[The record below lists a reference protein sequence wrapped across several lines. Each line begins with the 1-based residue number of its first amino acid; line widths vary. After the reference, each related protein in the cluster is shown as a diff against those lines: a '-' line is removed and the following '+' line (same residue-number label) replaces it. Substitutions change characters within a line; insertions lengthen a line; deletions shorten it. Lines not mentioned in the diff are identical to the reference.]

1 MLSNK
6 VLNDKVL
13 GNKVLDKKTIIVTGS
28 SRGIGREMALKFA
41 AQGANVV
48 IAAKSTEPHPKL
60 PGTIHSVAEEVN
72 QAGGQGLAV
81 QVDVRDDSSIQNMVD
96 KTVECFGGID
106 AVINNAGAIKLAGAA
121 SLPMKRF
128 DLMYQINTRAV
139 LACSQAALPW
149 LKKSENG
156 HILNLSPPI
165 NLDPKWFMHYGPYT
179 TTKYGMSMLT
189 IGLAEEFKRY
199 GISVNSLWPQTVI
212 STAAVEFEGGGKATM
227 SKGRIP
233 AIMAD
238 AAFEIITSQNQ
249 ALTGQHLID
258 EQILKEKGVN
268 DFEKYRYDVDSNKP
282 LMTDLFVG

>member
-1 MLSNK
+1 MLNSK
-6 VLNDKVL
+6 L
-13 GNKVLDKKTIIVTGS
+13 LDNKTIIITGS

-41 AQGANVV
+41 ANGANVV
-48 IAAKSTEPHPKL
+48 IAAKSVEAHPKL
-60 PGTIHSVAEEVN
+60 PGTIYSVAKEVDE
-72 QAGGQGLAV
+72 AGGQGLAV
-81 QVDVRDDSSIQNMVD
+81 QVDVRDDESIKNLIE
-96 KTVECFGGID
+96 KTVERFGGID
-106 AVINNAGAIKLAGAA
+106 VVINNAGAIKLAGAT

-149 LKKSENG
+149 LKKSDNG

-189 IGLAEEFKRY
+189 IGLAEEFKRS
-199 GISVNSLWPQTVI
+199 GVSVNSLWPQTVI
-212 STAAVEFEGGGKATM
+212 STAAIEFEGGGKATM
-227 SKGRIP
+227 SKGRKP

-249 ALTGQHLID
+249 EITGQHLID
-258 EQILKEKGVN
+258 ENILKEKGVK
-268 DFEKYRYDVDSNKP
+268 DFEKYRYDVTSDKP
-282 LMTDLFVG
+282 LMTDLFI

>member
-1 MLSNK
+1 MLSSK
-6 VLNDKVL
+6 L
-13 GNKVLDKKTIIVTGS
+13 LDNKTIIITGS

-41 AQGANVV
+41 SQGANVV
-48 IAAKSTEPHPKL
+48 IAAKSVEPHPKL
-60 PGTIHSVAEEVN
+60 PGTIHSVAQEVDE
-72 QAGGQGLAV
+72 AGGQGLAV
-81 QVDVRDDSSIQNMVD
+81 QVDVRDDASIKTLMEN
-96 KTVECFGGID
+96 TVERFGGID
-106 AVINNAGAIKLAGAA
+106 IVINNAGAIKLAGAA

-149 LKKSENG
+149 LKKSDNA

-189 IGLAEEFKRY
+189 IGLAEEFKHY

-227 SKGRIP
+227 SKGRKP
-233 AIMAD
+233 EIMAD
-238 AAFEIITSQNQ
+238 AAFEIIISKNQ
-249 ALTGQHLID
+249 EITGQHLID
-258 EQILKEKGVN
+258 ENILKQKGVK
-268 DFEKYRYDVDSNKP
+268 DFGKYRYDVNSNKP
-282 LMTDLFVG
+282 LMTDLFI

>member
-1 MLSNK
+1 MLNG
-6 VLNDKVL
+6 KVL
-13 GNKVLDKKTIIVTGS
+13 GNKALDNKTIIITGS

-41 AQGANVV
+41 AHGANVV
-48 IAAKSTEPHPKL
+48 IAAKSAEPHPKL

-81 QVDVRDDSSIQNMVD
+81 QVDVRDDSSIQKMVD
-96 KTVECFGGID
+96 KTVERFGGID
-106 AVINNAGAIKLAGAA
+106 GVINNAGAIKLAGAA

-189 IGLAEEFKRY
+189 ISLAEEFKRY

-227 SKGRIP
+227 SKGRKP
-233 AIMAD
+233 EIMAD
-238 AAFEIITSQNQ
+238 AAFAIITSQDQ
-249 ALTGQHLID
+249 ELTGQHLID
-258 EQILKEKGVN
+258 ETILKEKGIN

-282 LMTDLFVG
+282 LMTDLFI

>member
-1 MLSNK
+1 MSNSK
-6 VLNDKVL
+6 L
-13 GNKVLDKKTIIVTGS
+13 LDKKTIIITGS

-41 AQGANVV
+41 AHGANVV
-48 IAAKSTEPHPKL
+48 IAAKSVEAHPKL
-60 PGTIHSVAEEVN
+60 PGTIYSVAKEVDE
-72 QAGGQGLAV
+72 AGGQGLAV
-81 QVDVRDDSSIQNMVD
+81 QVDVRDDESIKNLIE
-96 KTVECFGGID
+96 KTVERFGGID
-106 AVINNAGAIKLAGAA
+106 VVINNAGAIKLAGAS

-149 LKKSENG
+149 LKKSDNG

-189 IGLAEEFKRY
+189 IGLAEEFKRS
-199 GISVNSLWPQTVI
+199 GVSVNSLWPQTVI
-212 STAAVEFEGGGKATM
+212 STAAIEFEGGGKATM
-227 SKGRIP
+227 SKGRKP

-249 ALTGQHLID
+249 EITGQHLID
-258 EQILKEKGVN
+258 ENILKEKGVT
-268 DFEKYRYDVDSNKP
+268 DFEKYRYDVSSDKP
-282 LMTDLFVG
+282 LMTDLFISE

>member
-1 MLSNK
+1 MLN
-6 VLNDKVL
+6 N
-13 GNKVLDKKTIIVTGS
+13 KTIIITGS

-41 AQGANVV
+41 SQGANIVV
-48 IAAKSTEPHPKL
+48 AAKSTQPHPKL
-60 PGTIHSVAEEVN
+60 PGTIHSVAKEVDEI
-72 QAGGQGLAV
+72 GGQGLAV
-81 QVDVRDDSSIQNMVD
+81 QVDVRDDDSIQNLMT
-96 KTVECFGGID
+96 KTVERFGGID

-149 LKKSENG
+149 LKKADNG

-189 IGLAEEFKRY
+189 IGLADEFKRH

-227 SKGRIP
+227 SRGRKP

-238 AAFEIITSQNQ
+238 AAFEIITSENQ
-249 ALTGQHLID
+249 VITGQHLID
-258 EQILKEKGVN
+258 ECILKGKGVK
-268 DFEKYRYDVDSNKP
+268 DFEKYRYDTESDKP
-282 LMTDLFVG
+282 LMTDLFIS

>member
-1 MLSNK
+1 MLNSK
-6 VLNDKVL
+6 L
-13 GNKVLDKKTIIVTGS
+13 LDNKTIIITGS

-41 AQGANVV
+41 ANGANVV
-48 IAAKSTEPHPKL
+48 IAAKSVEAHPKL
-60 PGTIHSVAEEVN
+60 PGTIYSVAKEVDE
-72 QAGGQGLAV
+72 AGGQGLAV
-81 QVDVRDDSSIQNMVD
+81 QVDVRDDESIKNLIE
-96 KTVECFGGID
+96 KTVERFGGID
-106 AVINNAGAIKLAGAA
+106 VVINNAGAIKLAGAA

-149 LKKSENG
+149 LKKSDNG

-189 IGLAEEFKRY
+189 IGLAEEFKRS
-199 GISVNSLWPQTVI
+199 GVSVNSLWPQTVI
-212 STAAVEFEGGGKATM
+212 STAAIEFEGGGKATM
-227 SKGRIP
+227 SKGRKP

-249 ALTGQHLID
+249 EITGQHLID
-258 EQILKEKGVN
+258 ENILKEKGVK
-268 DFEKYRYDVDSNKP
+268 DFEKYRYDVTSDKP
-282 LMTDLFVG
+282 LMTDLFI